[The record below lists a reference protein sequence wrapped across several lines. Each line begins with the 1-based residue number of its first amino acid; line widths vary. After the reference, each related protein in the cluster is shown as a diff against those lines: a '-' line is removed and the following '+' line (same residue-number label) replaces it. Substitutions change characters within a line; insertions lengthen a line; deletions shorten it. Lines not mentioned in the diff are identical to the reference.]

1 MQQLQYISLYTE
13 EPVLITFRMRMH
25 QIQKFYRPVPR
36 IFSGGRIEH
45 RRCENRGAEGGGV
58 RGGGVPL
65 PAEKCLYFKYENDA
79 FWCIFAGV
87 GVKIR
92 LPIPPINKR
101 PRFHALITIG

>member
-1 MQQLQYISLYTE
+1 MQQLQYLSLYTE

-58 RGGGVPL
+58 RGGVSPSPL
-65 PAEKCLYFKYENDA
+65 KNVCILNMKMMHFGA
-79 FWCIFAGV
+79 FLLG
-87 GVKIR
+87 
-92 LPIPPINKR
+92 LE
-101 PRFHALITIG
+101 